1 MASLTASLA
10 ALVFLVF
17 AVHRLVITRGGRA
30 EPAQRDVAGFALC
43 VGTAMLLNAPVVLD
57 ALDHLVPSPATE
69 LLVTYELKAAAATFL
84 SLVALALGPPGSGSA
99 PVRRRRRIRAAVAV
113 QAAALVL
120 FFTAGVA
127 EEGASAVA
135 APGRGWALAAYNV
148 LFAGYICWCLH
159 VLARALFR
167 HTRRTP
173 PGPLRMGLRLAAL
186 ATATG
191 VVWALWALDDAAANV
206 AAGRQDMGEDLLST
220 TLGMVTA
227 VLAAAGATATL
238 WGDRVARPLRRLR
251 ARRAHKRLEP
261 LWSALYA
268 ELPEIAL
275 DPRAARR
282 SPGLRQAEFALYRRV
297 IEIRDGSLALR
308 PYQQPEAP
316 TWAGEALGRAGPATA
331 AGNPEAALTAAVVEA
346 AVIAAALENK
356 RAGRP
361 RGGTPGPGRRTP
373 AERLETTEDEAAWL
387 VRVTHAFTRSP
398 VVGEVRDRTRDQAAA
413 AAGTAGQP

>member
-30 EPAQRDVAGFALC
+30 DPAQRDVAGFALC
-43 VGTAMLLNAPVVLD
+43 AGTAMLFNAPVVLD

-84 SLVALALGPPGSGSA
+84 ALVALALGPPGPGPA
-99 PVRRRRRIRAAVAV
+99 PVRRRRRIRAAFAV

-120 FFTAGVA
+120 FLTAGVA

-148 LFAGYICWCLH
+148 LFAGYICWCLY
-159 VLARALFR
+159 VLARALVR

-186 ATATG
+186 ATATA

-275 DPRAARR
+275 DPGAARR

-308 PYQQPEAP
+308 PYQQPEAL
-316 TWAGEALGRAGPATA
+316 TWAREALNRARPAA
-331 AGNPEAALTAAVVEA
+331 AATPEAVLEA

-361 RGGTPGPGRRTP
+361 RGGTPDPSRRTP
-373 AERLETTEDEAAWL
+373 AARLETTEDEAAWL
-387 VRVTHAFTRSP
+387 VRVTRAFTRSP
-398 VVGEVRDRTRDQAAA
+398 VVGEVRDRTREQAAA
-413 AAGTAGQP
+413 AAGTAGHA